1 MSATPSPQPEL
12 AGALPRLAAM
22 PGILEA
28 ALARAG
34 ADRLGTRPAAGGFS
48 LREHAC
54 HLRDLEREG
63 YLLRLM
69 RLLAEDFPVL
79 EGFAGDRIAEER
91 DYPSQDASAAAGEF
105 AAARAEFVRV
115 LGGLGPAELARE
127 GEFAGRTVTLAAV
140 AAMAAEHDAGHREE
154 IERLLAELGK

>member
-1 MSATPSPQPEL
+1 MSATPSPPPDVT
-12 AGALPRLAAM
+12 GALERLAAM

-34 ADRLGTRPAAGGFS
+34 ADLLGMRPAAGGFS

-91 DYPSQDASAAAGEF
+91 DYPAQDASAAAGEF

-115 LGGLGPAELARE
+115 LRGLGPADLARE

-154 IERLLAELGK
+154 IERLLEELGK